1 MLAAGSPL
9 PMTTIRQL
17 AAEFGLTRSTLLYY
31 DRIGLLRPDYRT
43 ASGYRLYNATDRAR
57 LAAICRY
64 RATGLSLEKIATVLD
79 ATEQPKSAV
88 HTALHERLTALNRE
102 IAALRRQQQ
111 VVIDLL
117 GPTRRARRTRIMD
130 KERWVALLRAAGM
143 DDAEMRQWHV
153 AFERQ
158 SPEAHRDFLESLGI
172 PAAEIRRIRRASRA
186 ANRTP

>member
-1 MLAAGSPL
+1 
-9 PMTTIRQL
+9 MTTIRQL

-43 ASGYRLYNATDRAR
+43 AAGYRLYNAADRAR

-64 RATGLSLEKIATVLD
+64 RAAGLTLEKIAAVLD
-79 ATEQPKSAV
+79 ASEKPKSAV
-88 HTALHERLTALNRE
+88 NAALHARLTSLNRE

-111 VVIDLL
+111 IVVDLL
-117 GPTRRARRTRIMD
+117 GPQRGARRTRIMN

-143 DDAEMRQWHV
+143 DEPEMHQWHI

-172 PAAEIRRIRRASRA
+172 PAAEIRRIRRASR
-186 ANRTP
+186 TPHHPH

>member
-1 MLAAGSPL
+1 
-9 PMTTIRQL
+9 MTTIRQL

-43 ASGYRLYNATDRAR
+43 SSGYRLYNAADRAR
-57 LAAICRY
+57 LASICRY
-64 RATGLSLEKIATVLD
+64 RTAGLSLATIAQILDEPARPHSTVR
-79 ATEQPKSAV
+79 
-88 HTALHERLTALNRE
+88 TALHERLTALNRE

-111 VVIDLL
+111 VVVDLL
-117 GPTRRARRTRIMD
+117 GPPRGVRRTRIMN

-143 DDAEMRQWHV
+143 DDAEMHHWHV

-172 PAAEIRRIRRASRA
+172 APAEIRRIRQASRLK
-186 ANRTP
+186 NLPP

>member
-1 MLAAGSPL
+1 
-9 PMTTIRQL
+9 MTTIRQL

-64 RATGLSLEKIATVLD
+64 RAAGLTLEKIAAVLD
-79 ATEQPKSAV
+79 DSARPRSAINA
-88 HTALHERLTALNRE
+88 ALHERLTALNRE
-102 IAALRRQQQ
+102 IATLRRQQQ
-111 VVIDLL
+111 VVVDLL
-117 GPTRRARRTRIMD
+117 GPTRRRRHTRIMN
-130 KERWVALLRAAGM
+130 KERWVALLRAAGL
-143 DDAEMRQWHV
+143 DEAEMRQWHV

-172 PAAEIRRIRRASRA
+172 PAAEIRRIRQASRA